1 MSCLWTQAQNNTKG
15 CAIEF
20 QSENYANRTL
30 YLVSHYGKYQT
41 LLDSVVGTM
50 EGVIA
55 FKRPE
60 KYVSG
65 LYLLV
70 NQDNKIEYEFLMDEE
85 QQFRIEIDTADPSR
99 TVIKGSKLNTDFNTF
114 NTFFAVQKKRI
125 ETIEK
130 SLVQHNTSS
139 DSLRAKLQIDSL
151 QQTITSY
158 KNRYISKN
166 DNSLALLYKLS
177 QPINNFN
184 ALPQNLE
191 LPTFKDS
198 LNFLKTNFLKGINFN
213 DERLLRNP
221 FLESRLNTY
230 FDQLV
235 APNPQSIT
243 SEIDSILSSIRS
255 TDHVVFKYLSFYFM
269 ARYTTPKVMGN
280 DAVFVNLYNTY
291 FKNKNYQWLDATQ
304 SEYFKYTY
312 RILKDNQI
320 GSLAKNLFMKTVNE
334 TRLDLYD
341 VDADFIVLA
350 FWDPTCGHC
359 KTEIPKLNTLYNK
372 QYNKSKVKIY
382 AVNVNPD
389 VPKEWKEFIASHKLE
404 HWTNVYPAA
413 VVTGNLT
420 KADVDFQTLYNV
432 SQTPVF
438 YLLDKNKTIIA
449 KDIDPKDYSKFITPT
464 N

>member
-41 LLDSVVGTM
+41 LLDSVVGTL

-151 QQTITSY
+151 QQTIISY

-191 LPTFKDS
+191 LPTLKDS

-243 SEIDSILSSIRS
+243 SEIDSILGSIRS
-255 TDHVVFKYLSFYFM
+255 TDHVVFKYLSF
-269 ARYTTPKVMGN
+269 
-280 DAVFVNLYNTY
+280 
-291 FKNKNYQWLDATQ
+291 
-304 SEYFKYTY
+304 
-312 RILKDNQI
+312 
-320 GSLAKNLFMKTVNE
+320 
-334 TRLDLYD
+334 
-341 VDADFIVLA
+341 
-350 FWDPTCGHC
+350 
-359 KTEIPKLNTLYNK
+359 
-372 QYNKSKVKIY
+372 
-382 AVNVNPD
+382 
-389 VPKEWKEFIASHKLE
+389 
-404 HWTNVYPAA
+404 
-413 VVTGNLT
+413 
-420 KADVDFQTLYNV
+420 
-432 SQTPVF
+432 
-438 YLLDKNKTIIA
+438 
-449 KDIDPKDYSKFITPT
+449 
-464 N
+464 